1 MKSFIDYLYPDDN
14 SRKTMIDYFIKAVQD
29 RSKLLPKQIVDKEG
43 VRRTVYVSADSKAG
57 QVETAKQK
65 IREDNEPKKDS
76 KPAPNNEHIGSTQF
90 DSKDRKRKDNAKVQ
104 GGVSIG
110 KGSSVQ
116 IKADEASKKKGTTW
130 SKFENLVGQVTE
142 IIDGNG
148 SIPDVVVLKDAK
160 GNFHHVPANQLRVAK
175 SFDGKRLKLFLK
187 SIFNLGQFIT
197 DYETIVNEYLIKS
210 KYEQKIRCK
219 QFIKSINKIRV

>member
-1 MKSFIDYLYPDDN
+1 MKSFIDYLYPQDN
-14 SRKTMIDYFIKAVQD
+14 SKKTITDYFMKAIQD
-29 RSKLLPKQIVDKEG
+29 RSKLVPKQITDKEG

-65 IREDNEPKKDS
+65 IRDDREPKKDS

-90 DSKDRKRKDNAKVQ
+90 DGKDRKRKDSAKVQ
-104 GGVSIG
+104 GGASIG

-142 IIDGNG
+142 IIDGSGN
-148 SIPDVVVLKDAK
+148 IPDVVVLKDAK

-187 SIFNLGQFIT
+187 SIFNPGQFIT
-197 DYETIVNEYLIKS
+197 DYETIVNEYMMKS
-210 KYEQKIRCK
+210 QYENKIRVQK
-219 QFIKSINKIRV
+219 FIKSINKIRV